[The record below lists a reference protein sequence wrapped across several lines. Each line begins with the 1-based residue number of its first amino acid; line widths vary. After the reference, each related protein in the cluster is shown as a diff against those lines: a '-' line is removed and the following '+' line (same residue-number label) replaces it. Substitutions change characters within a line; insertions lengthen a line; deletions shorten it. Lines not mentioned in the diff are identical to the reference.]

1 MSYAIN
7 NYQKLTHREHV
18 LNIPDTYIG
27 SATRKPRTE
36 KIIFLNEQGAF
47 SSKNLTLDWPE
58 GAERTYLEIL
68 YNAADN
74 AKRSYERNIDPG
86 FIDIKMNETTITI
99 TNSGLVIPIGIMPGS
114 DNTYVPESIFGELL
128 TSSNYDQG
136 KEKSVSGRNGYGA
149 KITNVFSKYFSVS
162 IYNPEYKKSY
172 FQYWQE
178 NMGIRTEPVIQDY
191 TGNMPQVQVEFML
204 DFPRFGYAGPD
215 ARYPQEVFYLYMTLA
230 ANISFTC
237 KIPVVFNDIKLDF
250 SNICDYAKVMY
261 NIDNNDDFIIH
272 YEWPAEVLEKN
283 LVKKHKN
290 GSQHADK
297 VLPTV
302 ELCLLNTPNEG
313 DNISFANNIY
323 TRDGGVHV
331 NEAIHKISDEL
342 IKSINEKSEKKINIT
357 SVKKHVTL
365 ILSCHLINT
374 TWNAQ
379 SKTKLE
385 KPIPKITFDPKEIK
399 KFTTWG
405 LVDKIYDEIDEKRA
419 KGKKLKQDKK
429 LKDANFVKNNSG
441 KNFECT
447 LFITEGDSAKSYIEY
462 GIGEIPGGWD
472 TTGILPLRGVILNVS
487 NASRR
492 RYDASQVIGILK
504 NALGLQDGINYSQK
518 ENFVKLRYGRVV
530 VLTDADDDG
539 KHILGLVLLF
549 FHKYFKELINIGYV
563 CHLRTPIIRVGDK
576 DFISK
581 KQYDD
586 WLAANPN
593 SKISPKY
600 CKGLG
605 SSKEKEIIRDCKNAK
620 YVTFYEDEQADK
632 YFDIVFNK
640 EFADQR
646 KVWLATFSKY
656 LGIEEIQTLPVSSF
670 LYYEVIDHS
679 LTNLR
684 RAIPG
689 FDGLK
694 VSQRKIIWGSMLK
707 WGKKA
712 SKEYIKTAQ
721 LAANIA
727 ENTGYHHGEGSLSTA
742 LSYMTM
748 DFCGANNMPYF
759 QGDGNF
765 GTRAQNG
772 KNFSSPRYTTLRPNW
787 WWPLIYKEEDN
798 DILNILQDEGQD
810 IEPSC
815 LLPIIPMG
823 LINGCNG
830 IATGYSTF
838 IPNYKPSDICY
849 WFYRKLRMKIER
861 DLQLEEIKLTPW
873 YRYYSGVLVVKEGK
887 NVVSVGYNRNLA
899 IPDELYKEIYSSEN
913 VMKEL
918 QNVEENVENVDLDNS
933 DLDRGETEEVNNIIL
948 ENKDDEINTDKSKLS
963 LKTFGSFTQL
973 PDNRIIIT
981 ELPVGR
987 SKEDYEDYLK
997 ELRETNII
1005 KQESDKST
1013 NAGQICFEIMGFEGK
1028 PDHKKLKLIRTFGI
1042 SNITFLTEDN
1052 HPKVYRNVYDY
1063 LEDFYNWRIGYYQI
1077 RKNNIIKKLTDKI
1090 NLFNEKIRFIRAVID
1105 GTIKGYIQGET
1116 IIVMRQSKNVIY
1128 QQMDYMKL
1136 SHDLLVKT
1144 NLSHCT
1150 EEEIEKLMKEISELE
1165 NERNILNQKTSEMIW
1180 LEDILYF
1187 NDEYKKHYDDD
1198 NVEVVD
1204 VNNVKAGAKVKATKK
1219 KIQKKK

>member
-7 NYQKLTHREHV
+7 NYQKLSHREHV
-18 LNIPDTYIG
+18 LTIPDTYIG
-27 SATRKPRTE
+27 SATRNLRTE
-36 KIIFLNEQGAF
+36 RIIFMNEGGNF
-47 SSKNLTLDWPE
+47 SSKDISLDWPE

-74 AKRSYERNIDPG
+74 AKRSYEKNINPG
-86 FIDIKMNETTITI
+86 VIDIKMDQTTITI

-114 DNTYVPESIFGELL
+114 ENTYVPESIFGELL

-162 IYNPEYKKSY
+162 IFNPEYKKSY
-172 FQYWQE
+172 FQYWQD
-178 NMGIRTEPVIQDY
+178 NMGVRIDPIIQDY
-191 TGNMPQVQVEFML
+191 NGNVPQVQVQFML
-204 DFPRFGYAGPD
+204 DFPRFGYTDG
-215 ARYPQEVFYLYMTLA
+215 YPPEVFYLYMTLA

-237 KIPVVFNDIKLDF
+237 KIPVIFNDIKLDF
-250 SNICDYAKVMY
+250 INICDYAKLMF
-261 NIDNNDDFIIH
+261 NIDNNDDYIIH
-272 YEWPAEVLEKN
+272 YEWPAEVLEK
-283 LVKKHKN
+283 VKKHKN
-290 GSQHADK
+290 GSQTADK
-297 VLPTV
+297 ILPIV

-313 DNISFANNIY
+313 KMISFANNIY

-331 NEAIHKISDEL
+331 NEAIRKISDDL
-342 IKSINEKSEKKINIT
+342 IKSINEKSEKKITIS

-365 ILSCHLINT
+365 ILSCHLVNT

-385 KPIPKITFDPKEIK
+385 KPTPKITFEPKEIK
-399 KFTTWG
+399 KFSTWG

-419 KGKKLKQDKK
+419 KNKKVKQDRK
-429 LKDANFVKNNSG
+429 LKDANYVKNNCG
-441 KNFECT
+441 KNSECT
-447 LFITEGDSAKSYIEY
+447 LFVTEGDSAKSYIEY

-492 RYDASQVIGILK
+492 RYDSSQVIGILK
-504 NALGLQDGINYSQK
+504 NSLGLQDGIDYSIA
-518 ENFVKLRYGRVV
+518 ENFSKLRYGRIV

-539 KHILGLVLLF
+539 KHILGLILLF
-549 FHKYFKELINIGYV
+549 FHKYFRELINVGYV
-563 CHLRTPIIRVGDK
+563 CHLRTPIIRVGNM
-576 DFISK
+576 DFISR
-581 KQYDD
+581 KQFED
-586 WLAANPN
+586 WLQANPN
-593 SKISPKY
+593 SKSNPKY

-605 SSKEKEIIRDCKNAK
+605 SSTQEEIKRDCKNSK
-620 YVTFYEDEQADK
+620 YVTFYEDEQSDK

-640 EFADQR
+640 EFSDQR
-646 KVWLATFSKY
+646 KVWLATFTRY
-656 LGIEEIQTLPVSSF
+656 LGIEEIQYLPVSSF

-748 DFCGANNMPYF
+748 DFCGSNNMPYF

-765 GTRAQNG
+765 GTRSQNG
-772 KNFSSPRYTTLRPNW
+772 KNFSSPRYTTLRPSW
-787 WWPLIYKEEDN
+787 WWPFIYKEQDN

-838 IPNYKPSDICY
+838 IPNYKPYDICY
-849 WFYRKLRMKIER
+849 WFYRKLKMKIEN
-861 DLQLEEIKLTPW
+861 LQLEEIKLTPW

-887 NVVSVGYNRNLA
+887 NIVSASYNQNMK
-899 IPDELYKEIYSSEN
+899 IPDEMYREIFSSEN
-913 VMKEL
+913 VLKEL
-918 QNVEENVENVDLDNS
+918 QNPGNQDVNSRKDVDNDDNQQ
-933 DLDRGETEEVNNIIL
+933 DDDNREINNIIL
-948 ENKDDEINTDKSKLS
+948 ENKGDEINTEKAKLTLKS
-963 LKTFGSFTQL
+963 FGSFSQL
-973 PDNRIIIT
+973 QDGRIIIT
-981 ELPVGR
+981 ELPIGR
-987 SKEDYEDYLK
+987 SKEDYEEFLK
-997 ELRETNII
+997 ELREKNII
-1005 KQESDKST
+1005 KQESDKSS
-1013 NAGQICFEIMGFEGK
+1013 NVGQICFEIVGFEGK
-1028 PDHKKLKLIRTFGI
+1028 PDHNKLKLIRSFGI
-1042 SNITFLTEDN
+1042 SNITFITEDN
-1052 HPKVYRNVYDY
+1052 HPKVYRDIIDY
-1063 LEDFYNWRIGYYQI
+1063 LEDFYNWRLDYYQL
-1077 RKNNIIKKLTDKI
+1077 RKNNILKKLTNKI
-1090 NLFNEKIRFIRAVID
+1090 TLFNEKVRFIRAVID

-1116 IIVMRQSKNVIY
+1116 IVIMKQSKNIIY
-1128 QQMDYMKL
+1128 QQMDYMNL
-1136 SHDLLVKT
+1136 SHELLVKT

-1150 EEEIEKLMKEISELE
+1150 EEEIEKLLKEVMELE
-1165 NERNILNQKTSEMIW
+1165 NEKNILDQKSPEMIW
-1180 LEDILYF
+1180 LEDILLF
-1187 NDEYKKHYDDD
+1187 NEEYKKHYDDD
-1198 NVEVVD
+1198 NIDVVD
-1204 VNNVKAGAKVKATKK
+1204 VNTVKAGAKSKAVPKR
-1219 KIQKKK
+1219 QKKKKTN